1 MKRLAILF
9 GSFIVLV
16 IALANLGMLGI
27 LGFLNEIPLGD
38 KLGHFVLYGI
48 LTLLVD
54 LALFR
59 SRPDLSR
66 RLLALRVALILA
78 LFIGLEEFSQT
89 FFPNRSFDLVDL
101 AFGYLGVVFFSWM
114 ALRIASSGAAR

>member
-1 MKRLAILF
+1 MKRLAVLF
-9 GSFIVLV
+9 GLFIVAV
-16 IALANLGMLGI
+16 IILANLGMLGI

-38 KLGHFVLYGI
+38 KAGHFILYGI

-54 LALFR
+54 LAIFR

-78 LFIGLEEFSQT
+78 LFIGLEEFSQQY
-89 FFPNRSFDLVDL
+89 FPNRSSDLLDL
-101 AFGYLGVVFFSWM
+101 AFSYLGVFFFSWA
-114 ALRIASSGAAR
+114 ALKM